1 MLFIQRLSSNGSVV
15 SESSNGSVVSGD
27 FFCTTENQKI
37 YFMYRK
43 LGYFGRSFILVYLV
57 PLLKMPKLNTPKN
70 NVL

>member
-43 LGYFGRSFILVYLV
+43 LGYFAFLCFFKWLQPTNVGGNI
-57 PLLKMPKLNTPKN
+57 NT
-70 NVL
+70 